1 MITAVEMAINYMDQ
15 INLLRKMEANLNR
28 MQKKAK
34 LDDTQMVS
42 ISNITSQL

>member
-34 LDDTQMVS
+34 LDDT
-42 ISNITSQL
+42 